1 MAGRKEIITFK
12 VDESLAAAMQ
22 GIPNR
27 SAFIRSAILS
37 ALNGSCPLC
46 KGTGILTPEEKKNWD
61 QFASKGFG
69 ALEPGLG
76 MGQDETDYQLQTQP
90 TVSAEKTDIGN
101 KF

>member
-12 VDESLAAAMQ
+12 VDESLAAAMH

-46 KGTGILTPEEKKNWD
+46 KGTGILTPEQKKNWD
-61 QFASKGFG
+61 QFASRNVG
-69 ALEPGLG
+69 ALESTPG
-76 MGQDETDYQLQTQP
+76 MGLEETDYQPQHQP
-90 TVSAEKTDIGN
+90 GVSAEKTEIGN